1 MAATCPIPPD
11 EEERLKTLHDLDLL
25 DVSYEPSFDRI
36 TSLCCQ
42 IFDVPIALVSLVDAE
57 RQFFK
62 SQRGL
67 GEVRETP
74 RDLAF
79 CAHAIMPDAPDVM
92 VVNDAQ
98 ADPRFRGN
106 SLVTDWPHIR
116 FYAGARLGF
125 TGSAGVVHHI
135 GTLCI
140 IDTDVTKGGFEGAR
154 EEFDGSKVTML
165 EELAHVLV
173 EAIELR
179 GYKRRDA
186 KDEPGKKRKL
196 ADAA

>member
-1 MAATCPIPPD
+1 M
-11 EEERLKTLHDLDLL
+11 
-25 DVSYEPSFDRI
+25 
-36 TSLCCQ
+36 
-42 IFDVPIALVSLVDAE
+42 
-57 RQFFK
+57 
-62 SQRGL
+62 
-67 GEVRETP
+67 
-74 RDLAF
+74 
-79 CAHAIMPDAPDVM
+79 
-92 VVNDAQ
+92 
-98 ADPRFRGN
+98 
-106 SLVTDWPHIR
+106 
-116 FYAGARLGF
+116 
-125 TGSAGVVHHI
+125 HHI

-196 ADAA
+196 DDAA

>member
-62 SQRGL
+62 SQRAWAS
-67 GEVRETP
+67 
-74 RDLAF
+74 D
-79 CAHAIMPDAPDVM
+79 
-92 VVNDAQ
+92 
-98 ADPRFRGN
+98 
-106 SLVTDWPHIR
+106 
-116 FYAGARLGF
+116 
-125 TGSAGVVHHI
+125 GVVHHI

-154 EEFDGSKVTML
+154 AEFDGSKVTML

-196 ADAA
+196 DDAA